1 MAFFFII
8 FNIFINITLEEG
20 KEGPENMNTV
30 IEKLIERFNYLAT
43 DGPIELEVVEN
54 LQGQDGQRQYI
65 QLYGHTDDEGS
76 MIDLTRVVLAQDLVK
91 QLDCHNEK
99 VTNAVTDLLTLLCMS
114 IETRVDHYSLIGE
127 AIAHYET
134 VKMKFEQTIEIIK
147 KVRSTEETHV
157 IECLNAFKKLY
168 EWVTINKDIVSYD
181 GGLSLVGQP
190 DELHI
195 KTFEFDT
202 LVTECI
208 ETGASTLLVAC
219 VELPLAN

>member
-8 FNIFINITLEEG
+8 FNIFINIILEEG

-99 VTNAVTDLLTLLCMS
+99 VTNAVTDLLTLLCMT
-114 IETRVDHYSLIGE
+114 IEARVDHHSLLGE
-127 AIAHYET
+127 AITQYET
-134 VKMKFEQTIEIIK
+134 VKLKFEQTIEIIK
-147 KVRSTEETHV
+147 KVRSTDATDVVES
-157 IECLNAFKKLY
+157 LNAFKKLY
-168 EWVTINKDIVSYD
+168 EWVTINKDIVSYE
-181 GGLSLVGQP
+181 GGISLVGQP

-195 KTFEFDT
+195 NTFNM

>member
-8 FNIFINITLEEG
+8 FNIFINIILEEG